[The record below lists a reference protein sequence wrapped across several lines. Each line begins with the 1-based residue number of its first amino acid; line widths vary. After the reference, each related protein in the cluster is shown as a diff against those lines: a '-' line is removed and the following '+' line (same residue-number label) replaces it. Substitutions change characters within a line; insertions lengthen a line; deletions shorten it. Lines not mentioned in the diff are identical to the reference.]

1 MGRSKSQR
9 GMGKWNKDAIEPTIT
24 EGRRGLASSDSPSS
38 SSSSTSSSSSPHAP
52 VILKRKERSKSQR
65 GLDKWKDQLSA
76 EDQEVLALTTAVRR
90 DRSNPST
97 PRLAQ
102 APPAPTTW
110 SAEDRP
116 DGGVCSPRWLDDSA
130 DDSVKRYRTGAQ
142 INAMA
147 SLYAVNPAVFS

>member
-1 MGRSKSQR
+1 
-9 GMGKWNKDAIEPTIT
+9 
-24 EGRRGLASSDSPSS
+24 
-38 SSSSTSSSSSPHAP
+38 
-52 VILKRKERSKSQR
+52 LKRKERSKSQR

-76 EDQEVLALTTAVRR
+76 EDQQVLALTAVRR

-97 PRLAQ
+97 PRLAP
-102 APPAPTTW
+102 APPPST
-110 SAEDRP
+110 SSSSEDRP

>member
-1 MGRSKSQR
+1 
-9 GMGKWNKDAIEPTIT
+9 
-24 EGRRGLASSDSPSS
+24 
-38 SSSSTSSSSSPHAP
+38 
-52 VILKRKERSKSQR
+52 LKRKERSKSQR

-76 EDQEVLALTTAVRR
+76 EDQQVLALTAVRR
-90 DRSNPST
+90 DRSNPPT
-97 PRLAQ
+97 PRLAP
-102 APPAPTTW
+102 APPT
-110 SAEDRP
+110 SE